1 MVEKESR
8 FLRRFTSTSLDP
20 ARALVQVFL
29 ALGLGVWLVVDPGQ
43 AGRVLTAGLAVIVLL
58 TAWSNYRDLE
68 PKRKKGRDRL
78 LFLGTTVLAVIML
91 VVPAYLAA
99 PAGVLFG
106 ICFLVLG
113 LVRGLCAVECWRR
126 DLPGK
131 FRHSLAFLVSLVFGV
146 LLFLHPV
153 TRLSSV
159 AVLSGIYLLVYAGLL
174 LLDGAAEWLL
184 RWRGHTGA
192 RRRVRVALPIFLA
205 ALLPGRLVD
214 DFNEYFRTRD
224 DEAPL
229 PEFSVQRGQAQ
240 AEVFIHLV
248 SKGMGRTGHVDFRLG
263 DTVYSYGCYDHHA
276 HRLFGMISDGTL
288 AIAPVEPYRRHCLS
302 FERKI
307 LIGFGLHLTPDQEEK
322 VKQTLHELLSK
333 TEPWMSDAEKMEKGL
348 IPQEPKRPHDA
359 ASLLWRATGAEIR
372 KVKEGPFATYFALN
386 TNCVQLADTILGPT
400 GLDILAVNGIPTP
413 GSYYAMLNRQF
424 ERGSSTV
431 VSRTV
436 YAGRLSSGARPR
448 REKRSFSS

>member
-1 MVEKESR
+1 MGKESR
-8 FLRRFTSTSLDP
+8 LLRGLMRTTLDP
-20 ARALVQVFL
+20 ARVVVQVL
-29 ALGLGVWLVVDPGQ
+29 VALGFGLWLVVDPGP
-43 AGRVLTAGLAVIVLL
+43 AGRALTAGLAVLLLL
-58 TAWSNYRDLE
+58 TAWSNYRDME
-68 PKRKKGRDRL
+68 PKRKKGRDRW
-78 LFLGTTVLAVIML
+78 LFFGTTVLAVLML

-106 ICFLVLG
+106 VCFLVLG

-131 FRHSLAFLVSLVFGV
+131 FRHNLAAVVSLVFSG
-146 LLFLHPV
+146 LLFSHPV
-153 TRLSSV
+153 TRLLSV

-184 RWRGHTGA
+184 RRRGHTGV

-205 ALLPGRLVD
+205 ALLPGQLVD

-224 DEAPL
+224 NEAPL
-229 PEFSVQRGQAQ
+229 PDFSVQRGQAQ

-263 DTVYSYGCYDHHA
+263 DTVYSYGCYDESS

-288 AIAPVEPYRRHCLS
+288 AIAPVEPYRRYCLS
-302 FERKI
+302 FERKV
-307 LIGFGLHLTPDQEEK
+307 LVGFGLHLTEEQEET
-322 VKQTLHELLSK
+322 VRQTLQELLAK
-333 TEPWMSDAEKMEKGL
+333 TEPWMSDAEKMEKGQL
-348 IPQEPKRPHDA
+348 PAAKKRPRDA

-424 ERGSSTV
+424 ERGSPTV

-436 YAGRLSSGARPR
+436 YAGRLTGGARPR
-448 REKRSFSS
+448 REKRPLSS